1 MSESK
6 DENNRADGVYAGVEF
21 YVDRWWKFVVPA
33 LAREFPDFESMKTA
47 IDGKAKELVAAAR
60 RRLSIPVLDAHG
72 DPVLLTGIHAGHG
85 GFLSTP
91 AVAFHTYQ
99 IFPDCELSRALFAE
113 VSQLN
118 FEIRHAKT
126 ALKTIEVHKFD
137 AGYGAKRKEL
147 NHAAEVSRVTR
158 ELEAARKRCDKLK
171 TVQAILG
178 DTPALTERESI
189 VVD

>member
-1 MSESK
+1 MTDSK

-33 LAREFPDFESMKTA
+33 LAREFDNFESMKTA
-47 IDGKAKELVAAAR
+47 IDGNAKELAAAAR
-60 RRLSIPVLDAHG
+60 RRLSIPVLDGHG

-91 AVAFHTYQ
+91 AVTSHTYQ

-113 VSQLN
+113 VDRLT
-118 FEIRHAKT
+118 FEIKHARK
-126 ALKTIEVHKFD
+126 ALKTIEVSKFE
-137 AGYGAKRKEL
+137 AGYGAKRWEL
-147 NHAAEVSRVTR
+147 IHAEEVGRVTR
-158 ELEAARKRCDKLK
+158 QLEAARKRCEKLK

-178 DTPALTERESI
+178 DTPEPSERDGISL
-189 VVD
+189 D

>member
-6 DENNRADGVYAGVEF
+6 NENNRADGVYAGVEF

-47 IDGKAKELVAAAR
+47 IDGKAKELAAAAR

-91 AVAFHTYQ
+91 AVASHTYQ
-99 IFPDCELSRALFAE
+99 IYPDCELSRALFAE
-113 VSQLN
+113 VSRLT
-118 FEIRHAKT
+118 FEIKHARKS
-126 ALKTIEVHKFD
+126 LKTIEVSKFE
-137 AGYGAKRKEL
+137 AGYGRNHKEL
-147 NHAAEVSRVTR
+147 IHAKEIHRVTR

-171 TVQAILG
+171 TVQAILA
-178 DTPALTERESI
+178 DTPAPSERDRS
-189 VVD
+189 DLD

>member
-1 MSESK
+1 MSESN

-21 YVDRWWKFVVPA
+21 YIDRSWRFVVPA
-33 LAREFPDFESMKTA
+33 LAREFADFESMKTA
-47 IDGKAKELVAAAR
+47 IYGKAKELAAAAR

-91 AVAFHTYQ
+91 AIASHTYQ

-113 VSQLN
+113 VGRLT
-118 FEIRHAKT
+118 FDIRHARK
-126 ALKTIEVHKFD
+126 ALNTIEVHKFN
-137 AGYGAKRKEL
+137 AGYGQDRKEL
-147 NHAAEVSRVTR
+147 NHAAEVARVTR

-178 DTPALTERESI
+178 DSPAPSKSDRIDLG
-189 VVD
+189 